1 MGGEEEEE
9 AGGLAVVVG
18 WVGYTA
24 TLAALIIFSF
34 SFIFFFFSVLFSLLF
49 SLIVFPLLSVL
60 IIDGLCC

>member
-34 SFIFFFFSVLFSLLF
+34 SFIFFFFRL
-49 SLIVFPLLSVL
+49 VFPLVFSHCLPPAV
-60 IIDGLCC
+60 CANY